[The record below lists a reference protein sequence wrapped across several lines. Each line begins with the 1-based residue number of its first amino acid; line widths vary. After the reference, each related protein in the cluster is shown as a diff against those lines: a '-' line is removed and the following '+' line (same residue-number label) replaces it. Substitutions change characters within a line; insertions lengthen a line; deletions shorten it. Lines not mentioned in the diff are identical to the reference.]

1 VFCVFVVLV
10 YLSVLAKRL
19 ARKTLLMMFLTSRG
33 DYLHKDQ
40 VESMHFLFVCN
51 LCIIM
56 CSCMAENDIFESPV
70 GMM

>member
-1 VFCVFVVLV
+1 MFCVFVVLV

-56 CSCMAENDIFESPV
+56 CLCMAENDIFESPV